1 MKNEGE
7 AKSMRKHE
15 IMKAAD
21 LIGGEPNKLK
31 TALQSLI
38 NTDAP
43 AAPCVEPNALTAAY
57 RLLEHYAVCR
67 AIILLPIQERI
78 RRGWV
83 DIDYC
88 EKVLNV
94 AMELILVSA
103 GGWET
108 IR

>member
-1 MKNEGE
+1 
-7 AKSMRKHE
+7 MRKHE

-67 AIILLPIQERI
+67 AIIRLPIQERI
-78 RRGWV
+78 R
-83 DIDYC
+83 
-88 EKVLNV
+88 
-94 AMELILVSA
+94 SA
-103 GGWET
+103 VKPMK
-108 IR
+108 